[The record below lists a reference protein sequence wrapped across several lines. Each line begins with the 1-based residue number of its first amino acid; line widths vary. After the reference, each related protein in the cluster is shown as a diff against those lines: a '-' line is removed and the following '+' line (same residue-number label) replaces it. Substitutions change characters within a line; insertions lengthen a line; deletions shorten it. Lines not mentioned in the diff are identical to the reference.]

1 MAREIKET
9 VVKVLSE
16 NEFDPKNKNILR
28 IVRWNNGRPQLE
40 KRKFYK
46 VEDGWKPGKASGM
59 NAEDFAVI
67 KENLAEIEK
76 LINEK

>member
-9 VVKVLSE
+9 VVKVLHE
-16 NEFDPKNKNILR
+16 QEIDGNNKNILR

-46 VEDGWKPGKASGM
+46 SEEAWKPGKAAGF
-59 NAEDFAVI
+59 NVDDFMMI
-67 KENLAEIEK
+67 KENQEEIEK
-76 LINEK
+76 LLREE